1 MARVLVTGGTGTLG
15 RAVVPAL
22 LAAGHEVA
30 VLSRKP
36 AGAAGTTTAGR
47 VAGPTTGV
55 DRRTGDLRTGA
66 GLAEALQGMATVLHL
81 ASDPR
86 RTREVDID
94 GTARLSGAAAAAGCG
109 HLLVV
114 SIVGCDSVP
123 FGYYRAKATAEE
135 VALRG
140 PVPASVLRATQF
152 HELVVRL
159 ALASTL
165 GPVAVAPRGLRAASL
180 DIRDVAERLV
190 RAVAD
195 GPGGRLADL
204 GGPEDLGLADVART
218 VALARG
224 RRPPRPLSLPAWGGF
239 LRAFA
244 EGANLPGPDA
254 ERGSRTLAAWL
265 AERYPAGRTA

>member
-36 AGAAGTTTAGR
+36 AGAAATTAGR

-94 GTARLSGAAAAAGCG
+94 GTARLTGAAAAAGCG

-114 SIVGCDSVP
+114 SIVGCDRVP

-165 GPVAVAPRGLRAASL
+165 GPVAVAPRDLRAASL
-180 DIRDVAERLV
+180 DI
-190 RAVAD
+190 
-195 GPGGRLADL
+195 
-204 GGPEDLGLADVART
+204 
-218 VALARG
+218 
-224 RRPPRPLSLPAWGGF
+224 
-239 LRAFA
+239 
-244 EGANLPGPDA
+244 
-254 ERGSRTLAAWL
+254 
-265 AERYPAGRTA
+265 